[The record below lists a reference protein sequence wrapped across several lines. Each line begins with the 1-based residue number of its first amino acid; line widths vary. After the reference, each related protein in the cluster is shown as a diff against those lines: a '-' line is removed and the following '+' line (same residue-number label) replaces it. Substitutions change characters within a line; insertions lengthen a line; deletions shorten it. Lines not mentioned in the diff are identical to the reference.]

1 MPFVYALGRIEPRFP
16 KLSVEKEFAQA
27 LSREDMRGQS
37 DRQALS
43 SILSKREYRY
53 IARQMCWVFSI
64 EGLETYLL
72 FPRDPSDLDLFIES
86 LRPTPSPIDID
97 AVIGVRGPVAPPDM
111 CNGLTVPMV
120 VVDHLY
126 SFDRDALLAS
136 VPLPSTMKN
145 DEDQFRASA
154 GELLDR
160 ILQLTDNAGA
170 TPEDRALNYLVLR
183 YPAVYEKMADE
194 LASNASL
201 SGVELKP
208 SSLTNTRK
216 IVEVIFSFR
225 NRQTD
230 VVEKSFVRVDV
241 TEEFPFLVTKLS
253 PYYDR

>member
-27 LSREDMRGQS
+27 LGREDMRGQS

-53 IARQMCWVFSI
+53 IARQMCWAFSI
-64 EGLETYLL
+64 EGLDTYLL
-72 FPRDPSDLDLFIES
+72 FPRDPGDLDLFIES

-97 AVIGVRGPVAPPDM
+97 AVIGVRGPVAPPDL

-126 SFDRDALLAS
+126 SFDRDALIAA
-136 VPLPSTMKN
+136 VPLPSRMKK
-145 DEDQFRASA
+145 DEEQFRASA
-154 GELLDR
+154 AELLDR
-160 ILQLTDNAGA
+160 ILQLADNAGA
-170 TPEDRALNYLVLR
+170 TPEDRALNYLALR
-183 YPAVYEKMADE
+183 YPAIYEKMADE
-194 LASNASL
+194 FAANASL
-201 SGVELKP
+201 SAVDVRP
-208 SSLTNTRK
+208 STLASTRRV
-216 IVEVIFSFR
+216 VEVIFSFR